1 MFEQTFTFHLTTDS
15 EGRFHATEAVSSPFS
30 LDIKLAALLQAPSDI
45 KVDGTF
51 TLKSR
56 ECSQPPVAFSLTAG
70 ESFDLGKW
78 RVIDGDNANIA
89 TAEGHTEPVAPNT
102 EVTVLFTAT
111 PSFF

>member
-1 MFEQTFTFHLTTDS
+1 MFEQTFTLNVTTDA
-15 EGRFHATEAVSSPFS
+15 EGRFHASEAVSSPFS
-30 LDIKLAALLQAPSDI
+30 LDIKLAAVLQTPAGI

-51 TLKSR
+51 ALKSE
-56 ECSQPPVAFSLTAG
+56 ECSQSPVAFCLNAG

-89 TAEGHTEPVAPNT
+89 TAEGHTEPAAPNT